1 MRGKGHGGVS
11 DGKYRLPLSVS
22 LPFDPFMVIE
32 NWRKRLDIG
41 LILKVAGVGIL
52 VSAASQILAKSGRD
66 EQSMLVIVSGI
77 IVVLIMLVGEIEK
90 LFSLVISV
98 FGF

>member
-1 MRGKGHGGVS
+1 M
-11 DGKYRLPLSVS
+11 
-22 LPFDPFMVIE
+22 
-32 NWRKRLDIG
+32 DIG

-52 VSAASQILAKSGRD
+52 VSAAAQILQKSGRD
-66 EQSMLVIVSGI
+66 EQSTLVVISGI

-90 LFSLVISV
+90 LFELVMSV

>member
-1 MRGKGHGGVS
+1 M
-11 DGKYRLPLSVS
+11 
-22 LPFDPFMVIE
+22 
-32 NWRKRLDIG
+32 DIG

-52 VSAASQILAKSGRD
+52 VSAAAQILQKSGRD
-66 EQSMLVIVSGI
+66 EQSTLVVISGI

-90 LFSLVISV
+90 LFELVMTV